1 MPDHQQCLEGHH
13 RFIVLGE
20 VTGKHQDLL
29 RSHGVASVRIGDVE
43 KHMRGKRAAI
53 LQQRAAT
60 APCED
65 NSRLH
70 FGQTEH
76 FALEI
81 PLEAV
86 FFNDAGVGK
95 ENAGIVALDMLQAN
109 GIAAGAVAHTSAKIG
124 DSRDTWDN
132 GVISR
137 VNPAARLSG
146 LAPGMLLCTALTRL
160 ISR

>member
-1 MPDHQQCLEGHH
+1 MLKQEIARGGRGRVLIMDSITMLTPEDAGA
-13 RFIVLGE
+13 IVVCG
-20 VTGKHQDLL
+20 
-29 RSHGVASVRIGDVE
+29 SHGGSSSG
-43 KHMRGKRAAI
+43 
-53 LQQRAAT
+53 
-60 APCED
+60 
-65 NSRLH
+65 
-70 FGQTEH
+70 H